1 LYDIKSVL
9 LIEGGKELFFGCRH
23 KSDIDSLLHQSET
36 LRVAGHSH
44 TGPGRPAIILQI
56 LRAVHLREKSAE
68 NPFDNLKV
76 LPPAAASVAS
86 VVERKVDGACLPKET
101 TPVECRERER
111 ITCMAIYNIL

>member
-76 LPPAAASVAS
+76 LPPAAAAVAS
-86 VVERKVDGACLPKET
+86 VVERKIDGACLPKET
-101 TPVECRERER
+101 TPVECRERANHLHGY
-111 ITCMAIYNIL
+111 I